1 MQEGD
6 AVCPGRLCGQPAR
19 MRRAES
25 EGGAEL
31 VQHLRLGVV
40 FVQEPEEIGLLIGG
54 KPRTNRATRLSE
66 AVKHL
71 APIDI
76 RPRFAVVRERGTH
89 CLQQFQTQA
98 IHSAFRVCTIY
109 RYGAPG
115 FGSRFA
121 RERASVPGFGA
132 VELAGLTRGSW
143 GSLGEN
149 SAMARRRN
157 IARSSC
163 TRRGNKK
170 SPYPFR

>member
-40 FVQEPEEIGLLIGG
+40 FVQKPEEIVLLIGG

-76 RPRFAVVRERGTH
+76 RPRFAVVRERGTATEH
-89 CLQQFQTQA
+89 CTLLLHKEGQ
-98 IHSAFRVCTIY
+98 
-109 RYGAPG
+109 
-115 FGSRFA
+115 
-121 RERASVPGFGA
+121 
-132 VELAGLTRGSW
+132 
-143 GSLGEN
+143 
-149 SAMARRRN
+149 
-157 IARSSC
+157 
-163 TRRGNKK
+163 
-170 SPYPFR
+170 